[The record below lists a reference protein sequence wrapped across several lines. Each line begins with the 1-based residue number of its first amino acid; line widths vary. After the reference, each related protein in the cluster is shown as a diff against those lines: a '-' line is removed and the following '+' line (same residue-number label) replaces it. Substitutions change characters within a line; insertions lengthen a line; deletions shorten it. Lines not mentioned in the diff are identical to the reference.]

1 MQRSTDIALLTLTDG
16 IQFDLG
22 GVFGD
27 RQPGY
32 LQNVEIRIGSETIK
46 SRVLFT

>member
-32 LQNVEIRIGSETIK
+32 LHNLEIRMGSETIK
-46 SRVLFT
+46 SRVFFT